1 MLLKLAVDQGEETKA
16 VTPLHKTCPSRLE
29 CLCRVWSYSG
39 LNFNCTRR
47 TSTCEVGNHDNHSFN
62 QMQPAETNAQWLK
75 LKQQLNNAFILNL
88 FVQKLPRPDYPQC
101 KT

>member
-39 LNFNCTRR
+39 LNFNCTHR

-75 LKQQLNNAFILNL
+75 LKHIA
-88 FVQKLPRPDYPQC
+88 
-101 KT
+101 TA